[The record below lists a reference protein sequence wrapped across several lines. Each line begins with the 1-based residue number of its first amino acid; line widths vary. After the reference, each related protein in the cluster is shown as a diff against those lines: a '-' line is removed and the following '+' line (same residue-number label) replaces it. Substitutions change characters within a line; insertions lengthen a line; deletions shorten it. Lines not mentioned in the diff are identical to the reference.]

1 MYISRVDMVSHQHVL
16 TFGSLVH
23 EGKKVKSI

>member
-16 TFGSLVH
+16 TFGTLDH
-23 EGKKVKSI
+23 EGKKDRLM